1 MKRNMGGIDRV
12 VRIILAV
19 AVGILYLTGAITGT
33 AAIVLGVLALIFI
46 ATSAIGFCPLY
57 ALLGFSTVKKEVK

>member
-1 MKRNMGGIDRV
+1 MGGIDRV

-33 AAIVLGVLALIFI
+33 AAIALGVLALIFL

-57 ALLGFSTVKKEVK
+57 ALLGFTTVKKEVK

>member
-33 AAIVLGVLALIFI
+33 AAIALGVLALIFL

-57 ALLGFSTVKKEVK
+57 ALLGFATVKKEVK